1 MAAQA
6 RVSLGRLVLG
16 EGHPVAIMG
25 VLNVSP
31 ESFHAGSVHVTRD
44 DLVRAGLDMVEAGAD
59 ILDVGARSTAPYREI
74 GIDDDEEERRLTWA
88 VEALAGK
95 VTVPISADTT
105 RPRVA
110 RSALEAG
117 ARVVN
122 DQSGL
127 VDPELAEIIAAAR
140 VGVILMAAPGAA
152 TGDADPVAAVRVR
165 MELAQARAWEV
176 GIGADRIV
184 LDPGIGFFRAGAV
197 PWHTWDVTVL
207 GGLPRL
213 KDLGQPL
220 AVGVSRKSFLG
231 EITGH
236 GAPEAR
242 LAASLAATAAAVLH
256 GVDLVRTHDVAPTV
270 DAVRVA
276 ERIRQAQR
284 P

>member
-1 MAAQA
+1 M
-6 RVSLGRLVLG
+6 
-16 EGHPVAIMG
+16 E
-25 VLNVSP
+25 
-31 ESFHAGSVHVTRD
+31 
-44 DLVRAGLDMVEAGAD
+44 
-59 ILDVGARSTAPYREI
+59 
-74 GIDDDEEERRLTWA
+74 
-88 VEALAGK
+88 
-95 VTVPISADTT
+95 
-105 RPRVA
+105 
-110 RSALEAG
+110 
-117 ARVVN
+117 
-122 DQSGL
+122 
-127 VDPELAEIIAAAR
+127 AAR
-140 VGVILMAAPGAA
+140 
-152 TGDADPVAAVRVR
+152 
-165 MELAQARAWEV
+165 ARAREV

-213 KDLGQPL
+213 NDLGQPL

-231 EITGH
+231 QITGH